1 MADRQVRI
9 TKHQIGLLA
18 ALVITWLDQM
28 GDEIAAHRLS
38 EARRLLIYCSIGE
51 LHELLERLAIPVAAE

>member
-1 MADRQVRI
+1 MVDRKVRI

-38 EARRLLIYCSIGE
+38 EARRVLIYSSIGE
-51 LHELLERLAIPVAAE
+51 LRELLERLAMPVAAD